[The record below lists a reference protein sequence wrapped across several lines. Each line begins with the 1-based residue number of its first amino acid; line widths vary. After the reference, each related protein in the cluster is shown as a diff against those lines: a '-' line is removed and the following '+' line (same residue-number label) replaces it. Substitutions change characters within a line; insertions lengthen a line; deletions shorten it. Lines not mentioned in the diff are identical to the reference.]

1 MVSWGAGLPIVL
13 DDEPSRSSGVPAGCC
28 AKAGAAT
35 SVDSAMIRMD
45 FFIREVLGG
54 CLVDAC
60 NVAVLLGQR
69 TRSGSSGVP
78 LSAYPTNG
86 KVARPA
92 GTRGCAALAPDGMD
106 LRFTIDAGLLAFKV
120 R

>member
-1 MVSWGAGLPIVL
+1 VVHAPTVMHPVHALPTRRSSDL
-13 DDEPSRSSGVPAGCC
+13 DEPSRSSDVPAGCC

-60 NVAVLLGQR
+60 NVAVLLGRR
-69 TRSGSSGVP
+69 TRSGSSRSEEHTSELQSRANIV
-78 LSAYPTNG
+78 
-86 KVARPA
+86 
-92 GTRGCAALAPDGMD
+92 CC
-106 LRFTIDAGLLAFKV
+106 LLLE
-120 R
+120 